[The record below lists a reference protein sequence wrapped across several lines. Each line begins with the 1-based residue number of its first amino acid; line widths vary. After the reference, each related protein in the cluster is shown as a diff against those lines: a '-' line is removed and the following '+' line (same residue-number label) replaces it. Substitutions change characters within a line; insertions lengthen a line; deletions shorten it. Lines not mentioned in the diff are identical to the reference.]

1 MAVTVPAWGAH
12 SRQSSQRV
20 YRSSAIRG
28 VRPPG
33 TRPNPPSDVR
43 GGRGLPASS
52 RAARAARMRAQ
63 AVTRGR
69 SQSATGFLS
78 RNAVVVGIAVLLAVL
93 VMLLPGLS
101 AQASDDAS
109 ESPAQSL
116 VTVRQGDSLWTVAQR
131 SMPQLDT
138 RSAVIELRKANG
150 LKGSDLVVGQQL
162 VVPTQ

>member
-12 SRQSSQRV
+12 SRQSSQRA
-20 YRSSAIRG
+20 YRTSTLREG
-28 VRPPG
+28 RPQRTHPVVSPERRSG
-33 TRPNPPSDVR
+33 RVLPS
-43 GGRGLPASS
+43 SS

-63 AVTRGR
+63 AATRSGAGA
-69 SQSATGFLS
+69 SPGFLS
-78 RNAVVVGIAVLLAVL
+78 RNAVVVGIAALLALL

-109 ESPAQSL
+109 ESSAQSL

-131 SMPQLDT
+131 SMPHLDT